1 MKRNWL
7 LVLMAVMVLG
17 LWLSGCSTSKTT
29 KKPYRM
35 SQQGTLI
42 WNDEFEFKPPPP
54 EWRIIQV
61 EVGGEFGFGF
71 LRTDRGPYPSQSMFV
86 YDEEP
91 FGCST
96 QFESR
101 EPEFFKRYLWST
113 AMSMDMQILEKQKVQ
128 VLGGEGLAVMAEGK
142 DPVRGEKVKS
152 KVVFGKRG
160 DRVVAFYITQWR
172 PMDGTY
178 DPSAF
183 EVFDGFWG
191 SFRFLKKSFY
201 QTLLEDP

>member
-1 MKRNWL
+1 MRRHIGML
-7 LVLMAVMVLG
+7 LCFAWMGMMVSACAAPG
-17 LWLSGCSTSKTT
+17 TAQ
-29 KKPYRM
+29 KPYTF
-35 SQQGTLI
+35 SQQGTII
-42 WNDEFEFKPPPP
+42 WQDEFEFKPPPSN
-54 EWRIIQV
+54 WRVIQV

-71 LRTDRGPYPSQSMFV
+71 FKVDSGPVPSQSMFV

-96 QFESR
+96 ELGER
-101 EPEFFKRYLWST
+101 GGEFFKRYLWST
-113 AMSMDMQILEKQKVQ
+113 AMLADMKILEKKNVSL
-128 VLGGEGLAVMAEGK
+128 LGGEGLAVVAEAK
-142 DPVRGEKVKS
+142 DPVKKEKVKS

-160 DRVVAFYITQWR
+160 GRVVAFYLTQWR

-183 EVFDGFWG
+183 EVFDRFWG

-201 QTLLEDP
+201 QTLVEDP

>member
-1 MKRNWL
+1 MRRHIGML
-7 LVLMAVMVLG
+7 LCFVWMGMMV
-17 LWLSGCSTSKTT
+17 SACATPETT
-29 KKPYRM
+29 KKPYKM

-42 WNDEFEFKPPPP
+42 WNDEFEFKPPPS

-71 LRTDRGPYPSQSMFV
+71 LRADRGPFPSQSMFV

-96 QFESR
+96 ELGER
-101 EPEFFKRYLWST
+101 GGEFFKRYLWST
-113 AMSMDMQILEKQKVQ
+113 AMIADMKVSEEKKVNL
-128 VLGGEGLAVMAEGK
+128 LGGEGLAIVAEGK
-142 DPVRGEKVKS
+142 DPVKKEKVKS

-160 DRVVAFYITQWR
+160 DRVVAFYLTQWR
-172 PMDGTY
+172 PMDGAY

-183 EVFDGFWG
+183 EIFDRFWG
-191 SFRFLKKSFY
+191 SFKFLKKSFY
-201 QTLLEDP
+201 QTLVEDP